1 MLLDTLFRDA
11 KRRNSQSSEEG
22 SILCML
28 KGVGHMAFT
37 DLSLLLLLEL
47 RLVQFTPSFAQVF
60 RGQYNL
66 KLALD
71 VVRAFYLRN
80 KMSRESGKY
89 EDIIER
95 LQKTGDLDFEIK

>member
-1 MLLDTLFRDA
+1 
-11 KRRNSQSSEEG
+11 
-22 SILCML
+22 
-28 KGVGHMAFT
+28 MAFT

-47 RLVQFTPSFAQVF
+47 RLIQFTPSFSQVF

-66 KLALD
+66 KLVLD
-71 VVRAFYLRN
+71 VVRAFFVRN
-80 KMSRESGKY
+80 KAGSQGGKY